1 MKKTILLFS
10 LTLIW
15 SIHLFAASVDTL
27 SIYSAAMHKNIKCV
41 VIKPDVRSEKNPNF
55 PVVYL
60 LHGYSDNYAF
70 WVNEIS
76 VIKHYADEF
85 KILMVC
91 PDGGYNSWY
100 LDSPVNPAVRY
111 ETHIIKEVIPYVD
124 THYPTISDRQH
135 RAITGLSMG
144 GHGAFYLALRHTD
157 LFGAVGST
165 SGGVDITPFKK
176 RWELAQQLGDTVTH
190 QDNWKNNTII
200 NMIDHYPADSLVI
213 IFDCGTEDFF
223 HQVNKNLHEKMLKLH
238 ILHDY
243 IERPGG
249 HTISYWQ
256 NSIPYQLL
264 FFHRYFTQEHS

>member
-1 MKKTILLFS
+1 MKKIILLLSFTFICS
-10 LTLIW
+10 VQ
-15 SIHLFAASVDTL
+15 LFAASVDTL
-27 SIYSAAMHKNIKCV
+27 NIYSDAMHKNIKCV
-41 VIKPDVRSEKNPNF
+41 VIKPKTLSGKNQHF

-85 KILMVC
+85 QLLLVC

-124 THYPTISDRQH
+124 AHYPTIPDRHH

-144 GHGAFYLALRHTD
+144 GHGAFYLALRHSD

-176 RWELAQQLGDTVTH
+176 RWELVQQLGDTVTH
-190 QDNWKNNTII
+190 QEDWKNNTII
-200 NMIDHYPADSLVI
+200 NMIDHYPTDSLAI

-223 HQVNKNLHEKMLKLH
+223 HQVNKNLHEKMLRLH

-243 IERPGG
+243 TERPGK
-249 HTISYWQ
+249 HNIAYWS
-256 NSIPYQLL
+256 NAIPYQLL
-264 FFHRYFTQEHS
+264 FFRNYFTMQDG